1 MQCGGRIFY
10 IFMEIAK
17 RPTEFRSAALE
28 AGRFQEQKIQLHY
41 LPYREYASSNMG
53 IVLLGKAGRAVPYG
67 AVGEICVYGAGVGLK
82 VKPSELLP
90 KIKADI
96 DAFVGDAPQFDD
108 ITMLCLEYKAK
119 MEESK

>member
-1 MQCGGRIFY
+1 
-10 IFMEIAK
+10 MEIAK

-67 AVGEICVYGAGVGLK
+67 AGGRSVSTEPAWGLK
-82 VKPSELLP
+82 
-90 KIKADI
+90 
-96 DAFVGDAPQFDD
+96 
-108 ITMLCLEYKAK
+108 
-119 MEESK
+119 